1 MSYILDALKKSDQER
16 QRGTVPNLQT
26 VQVPLPGEPER
37 RARWPQVVALALLLL
52 NAGLLVWWL
61 RSWHSAIPKAVDQ
74 PGTGLQSTAKSKGV
88 AHAPVDAR
96 QPASSEILE
105 SSKAGQRETWDAPK
119 KPSSVT
125 KPTPVASAP
134 PSVPSAHDNR
144 QEPAKADASARAANR
159 AGPREDAKP
168 MRDMTPARPRSDQE
182 MGNPTAESLKAAGS
196 PPQRVDVKPTPA
208 GGQRPDQQGRTISKL
223 MPPPEIKET
232 PEGSGTPVKQDLVSV
247 EPGQADRK
255 ASPSTQASAEQ
266 GLPDVRELPLPV
278 QREIPTMSF
287 SMLIYS
293 DKPGDRMIN
302 INGRMMHEGQEV
314 SPGLNL
320 EKITPNGAIL
330 SFKGHRFHK
339 GVL

>member
-26 VQVPLPGEPER
+26 VQAPLTGEPER
-37 RARWPQVVALALLLL
+37 RARWPQVVALALLL

-61 RSWHSAIPKAVDQ
+61 RPWQSAISKAVKQ
-74 PGTGLQSTAKSKGV
+74 PGTDQQFTTKSKGV
-88 AHAPVDAR
+88 ARDPVNAR
-96 QPASSEILE
+96 QPASSEI
-105 SSKAGQRETWDAPK
+105 SGTSKDGQRETWAAPK

-125 KPTPVASAP
+125 KPTSAASNPPPVASAR
-134 PSVPSAHDNR
+134 DNR

-159 AGPREDAKP
+159 AVPREDAKP
-168 MRDMTPARPRSDQE
+168 MREMTPARPRSDQE
-182 MGNPTAESLKAAGS
+182 MAHPTAESVRAAGS
-196 PPQRVDVKPTPA
+196 ARQRVDVKPTAA
-208 GGQRPDQQGRTISKL
+208 GGERPDQQGRTISKL
-223 MPPPEIKET
+223 TPPPEIKET
-232 PEGSGTPVKQDLVSV
+232 PEGSGTPMKPDLVSL

-255 ASPSTQASAEQ
+255 VSPGTQASAEQ

-287 SMLIYS
+287 SMVIYS
-293 DKPGDRMIN
+293 DKPADRMIS

-314 SPGLNL
+314 SPGLKL

-330 SFKGHRFHK
+330 NFKGRRFHK